1 MILCSAIHHPEA
13 KERDNL
19 LHMLF
24 NLIKRPDED
33 QRWGLKIMIM
43 ITNRQQHV
51 RYQIYIKYSRVPSEF
66 ELPGF
71 YCNLK
76 LQNLSIQYI
85 ASHSRSK
92 TTESSKMQV

>member
-1 MILCSAIHHPEA
+1 MFFFCSFLLQELIPVILCSAIHHPEA

-43 ITNRQQHV
+43 ITNRQLHL
-51 RYQIYIKYSRVPSEF
+51 RYKIYITVV
-66 ELPGF
+66 
-71 YCNLK
+71 
-76 LQNLSIQYI
+76 
-85 ASHSRSK
+85 SHQ
-92 TTESSKMQV
+92 SSSYRGSTVT

>member
-33 QRWGLKIMIM
+33 QRSGVK
-43 ITNRQQHV
+43 
-51 RYQIYIKYSRVPSEF
+51 
-66 ELPGF
+66 
-71 YCNLK
+71 NLLLLISLSTLT
-76 LQNLSIQYI
+76 LQNLHSIPYNYNTLQYSTLHYI
-85 ASHSRSK
+85 PAAKNRI
-92 TTESSKMQV
+92 Q

>member
-33 QRWGLKIMIM
+33 QRWGVKNLLIIFSKARENFQGEKDVHKI
-43 ITNRQQHV
+43 
-51 RYQIYIKYSRVPSEF
+51 
-66 ELPGF
+66 LP
-71 YCNLK
+71 L
-76 LQNLSIQYI
+76 
-85 ASHSRSK
+85 R
-92 TTESSKMQV
+92 